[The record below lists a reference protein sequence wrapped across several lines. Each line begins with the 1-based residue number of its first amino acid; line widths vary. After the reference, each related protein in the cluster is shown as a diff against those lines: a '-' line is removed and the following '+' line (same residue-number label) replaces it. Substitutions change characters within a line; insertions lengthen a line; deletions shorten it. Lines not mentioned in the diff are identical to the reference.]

1 MSDRLLVAGEL
12 GSRHGAAAVLVS
24 DPANLHWLGRPGTAG
39 ETLLLCSGAVRSING
54 KGPGIEQTLA
64 ELGINRGALLAADTV
79 PVPGPPGYL
88 TFDLS
93 ADLAA
98 ARMRKDAG
106 ELAAI
111 TAAAALASAGQ
122 EAVRASTVAGAG
134 EEELWQSAWAAI
146 AATAGRNRPGA
157 APEIDLLCDLLAG
170 ERTAAID
177 GPPGATRLAAGD
189 PLLFD
194 LAPRLAGYWADS
206 CATFAVGTP
215 SARLRSR
222 HDSVRAALEAGIAA
236 ARPGVAAG
244 AVDAAVRDRLAADGL
259 RCPHH
264 SGHGVGL
271 CAQEPPFLTPGEST
285 PLEEGMTIA
294 IETGA
299 YGEGFGVRLEHLVV
313 IEADGARPLTTH
325 SLTLT

>member
-1 MSDRLLVAGEL
+1 MSEPLL
-12 GSRHGAAAVLVS
+12 
-24 DPANLHWLGRPGTAG
+24 
-39 ETLLLCSGAVRSING
+39 I
-54 KGPGIEQTLA
+54 
-64 ELGINRGALLAADTV
+64 
-79 PVPGPPGYL
+79 
-88 TFDLS
+88 
-93 ADLAA
+93 
-98 ARMRKDAG
+98 KDAG
-106 ELAAI
+106 EIEAI
-111 TAAAALASAGQ
+111 AAAAGIASAGQ
-122 EAVRASTVAGAG
+122 EAVRVAAVEGAG
-134 EEELWQSAWAAI
+134 EEELWQYAQVAI
-146 AATAGRNRPGA
+146 AAAAARLQPGA
-157 APEIDLLCDLLAG
+157 ELEVELLCDVLAG

-177 GPPGATRLAAGD
+177 GLPGETRLATGD

-215 SARLRSR
+215 SAGLRSR

-259 RCPHH
+259 SCPHY

-271 CAQEPPFLTPGEST
+271 SAQEPPFLTPGEST
-285 PLEEGMTIA
+285 PLAEGMTIA